1 MTPAKKYGGTTVITV
16 AFLRTLPGLC
26 KDRLD
31 NLAELVGETTPLDPA
46 ATVAA
51 YLDRYP
57 DRIGHVARVAM
68 VLTVL
73 RGKSRNWIFLVAD
86 VGLRGAGL
94 GHLCPC
100 GFETWTSVTYAIDA
114 RAADADAAA
123 YAYVAAATYAY
134 AAAAYVDAADY
145 ADAAAARAARAA
157 AYAAARDE
165 IAAICIAAIQEAR

>member
-1 MTPAKKYGGTTVITV
+1 MITV

-26 KDRLD
+26 KRHLD
-31 NLAELVGETTPLDPA
+31 NLAELVGETTPLEPA
-46 ATVAA
+46 ATVAT

-57 DRIGHVARVAM
+57 NRIGGVARVAM

-73 RGKSRNWIFLVAD
+73 RGKSREWIFRVAD
-86 VGLRGAGL
+86 VGLRAAEL